1 MKTLPIISDLEKW
14 FTSKGYYCAA
24 INHKTL
30 VLNENDNYPKLIFVA
45 DVETNLITVTT
56 DPKRILVEI
65 KANDRDQLLTKLFK
79 LNNLKEGFRNMYA
92 PIIYNN
98 D

>member
-1 MKTLPIISDLEKW
+1 MKTLPIIKDLENW
-14 FTSKGYYCAA
+14 FTAKGYVSAA
-24 INHKTL
+24 INYKTL

-45 DVETNLITVTT
+45 DIESNIITVYT
-56 DPKRILVEI
+56 DPKRMIVEI

-79 LNNLKEGFRNMYA
+79 INNLKEGYRNVYV
-92 PIIYNN
+92 PIIYSN

>member
-1 MKTLPIISDLEKW
+1 MKTLPIIKDLLNW
-14 FTSKGYYCAA
+14 FTAKGYDSAA

-45 DVETNLITVTT
+45 DIETNIITVYT
-56 DPKRILVEI
+56 DPKRMIVEI

-79 LNNLKEGFRNMYA
+79 INNLKEGYRNVYV
-92 PIIYNN
+92 PIIYSN